1 MLQHNK
7 IANLYNPSNQSYEES
22 VESFVIRKNE
32 FNRILRKIK
41 DVDFNSLAQHFL
53 IEGQRGTGKTS
64 LLLRLKYE
72 LEHDNSLS
80 NLIAVQFAEE
90 QYSIFDLCRLW
101 ENTAEYLEELEGFEN
116 LSDELDSMNQDE
128 NYSQECFGIL
138 EKYLIKNEKRLVLLL
153 DNFGDILD
161 KLSDIE
167 QKRLRDI
174 FHTSTH
180 IQLIASSS
188 RALEHTYR
196 HDKPFFEFF
205 KIIKLEGLNKE
216 ETITLLEQLS
226 KTANKNINEIIKTNS
241 NRIEIIRRLTGGIPR
256 TIVLLFEIF
265 LDDSTNVFEDLEMI
279 LDRVTPLYKHRM
291 DDLSTQQQA
300 IMDTIALNWDGIT
313 SSKIVEGL
321 NKRGFDTKKVSAQL
335 KLLEKNDLVISKHID
350 KKNKL
355 YMVKERFFNIWYLMR
370 YGRKKNKTQV
380 LWLVKFLQEWCDGD
394 EITSKAKNH
403 IKFAKENRLHSK
415 GGLYMAEALASLVTD
430 INMQHEL
437 LTETKK
443 ALIKFDTNIDKKMSN
458 SDIEIF
464 KKANLSYK
472 NKLFNEALNYLKQ
485 MQIKTDA
492 VYSNI
497 GLLYMDE
504 FKSCDNAIKYYN
516 IAIKKGSTTA
526 FNDIGRV
533 YKELKDFDNAIKYY
547 KLGIEKKDSNAMNN
561 LGILYKVE
569 LKDFDNAIKYYEM
582 AVEKE
587 NTDAMNNLAALY
599 QTEFKDFD
607 NAIKYYEMAIEK
619 ENSDAMNSLAWLY
632 YKKNINKVDSM
643 ELIKKSISIQKN
655 TYNLHTYAT
664 ILLWND
670 EYVESIR
677 SIRELIDS
685 FDYSHFIDDMIDY
698 FLLLLAKQQYHLAY
712 NLFKDIESLKDEFKP
727 IYYSLMKLLKD
738 EFPKEYLKMGSEMEE
753 TVNEI
758 LVNVEKKRLSYIKT

>member
-1 MLQHNK
+1 
-7 IANLYNPSNQSYEES
+7 
-22 VESFVIRKNE
+22 
-32 FNRILRKIK
+32 
-41 DVDFNSLAQHFL
+41 
-53 IEGQRGTGKTS
+53 
-64 LLLRLKYE
+64 
-72 LEHDNSLS
+72 
-80 NLIAVQFAEE
+80 
-90 QYSIFDLCRLW
+90 
-101 ENTAEYLEELEGFEN
+101 
-116 LSDELDSMNQDE
+116 
-128 NYSQECFGIL
+128 
-138 EKYLIKNEKRLVLLL
+138 
-153 DNFGDILD
+153 
-161 KLSDIE
+161 
-167 QKRLRDI
+167 
-174 FHTSTH
+174 
-180 IQLIASSS
+180 
-188 RALEHTYR
+188 
-196 HDKPFFEFF
+196 
-205 KIIKLEGLNKE
+205 
-216 ETITLLEQLS
+216 
-226 KTANKNINEIIKTNS
+226 
-241 NRIEIIRRLTGGIPR
+241 
-256 TIVLLFEIF
+256 
-265 LDDSTNVFEDLEMI
+265 
-279 LDRVTPLYKHRM
+279 
-291 DDLSTQQQA
+291 
-300 IMDTIALNWDGIT
+300 
-313 SSKIVEGL
+313 
-321 NKRGFDTKKVSAQL
+321 
-335 KLLEKNDLVISKHID
+335 
-350 KKNKL
+350 
-355 YMVKERFFNIWYLMR
+355 
-370 YGRKKNKTQV
+370 
-380 LWLVKFLQEWCDGD
+380 
-394 EITSKAKNH
+394 
-403 IKFAKENRLHSK
+403 
-415 GGLYMAEALASLVTD
+415 MAEALASLVTD

-599 QTEFKDFD
+599 QTE
-607 NAIKYYEMAIEK
+607 
-619 ENSDAMNSLAWLY
+619 
-632 YKKNINKVDSM
+632 
-643 ELIKKSISIQKN
+643 
-655 TYNLHTYAT
+655 
-664 ILLWND
+664 